1 MKLFFND
8 IANFFPNF
16 IIFFKNH
23 FFFYKKYRH
32 LASSKSLLCILYL
45 GWDMQKG
52 LILTKFETN
61 EIFKYCLPKGSLLDI
76 TILLML
82 MLFIEMDLC

>member
-1 MKLFFND
+1 
-8 IANFFPNF
+8 
-16 IIFFKNH
+16 
-23 FFFYKKYRH
+23 
-32 LASSKSLLCILYL
+32 
-45 GWDMQKG
+45 MQKG

-76 TILLML
+76 TTLLML